1 MFCQFQTFFAYY
13 CVGSSKAKM
22 DIGLQ
27 LHTPI
32 FFGLSVCGQLFIAWR
47 NGIEYLN
54 EKRLQYIDSFIGQ
67 LCSRHTSNQVSF
79 SIGQHFYVTT
89 KNTKKRPFLYLF
101 FLWHLKTSMTRNVL
115 RHRIAF
121 VKTRDSNIYLIIPW
135 RYDKRPNRNLSKN
148 RCNSKVLVKL
158 RINLCPKEIN
168 NMYWL
173 RIHEKRRN
181 LTLNES
187 YNGGS

>member
-1 MFCQFQTFFAYY
+1 
-13 CVGSSKAKM
+13 M

-32 FFGLSVCGQLFIAWR
+32 FFGLSVCDQLCIPWR
-47 NGIEYLN
+47 NSIEYLN

-67 LCSRHTSNQVSF
+67 LCSRQVSLSMNRAAF
-79 SIGQHFYVTT
+79 LCNHK
-89 KNTKKRPFLYLF
+89 KNTQKRPSLYLF
-101 FLWHLKTSMTRNVL
+101 FLWHLKTSMTRNVVL

-135 RYDKRPNRNLSKN
+135 RYDKLTNRNLSKN
-148 RCNSKVLVKL
+148 RCNSKVFVKL

-173 RIHEKRRN
+173 RIHRKRRN
-181 LTLNES
+181 LTLNKS
-187 YNGGS
+187 YNGRS

>member
-1 MFCQFQTFFAYY
+1 MFCEFQTFFAYY
-13 CVGSSKAKM
+13 CIGSSKAKM

-32 FFGLSVCGQLFIAWR
+32 FFGLSVCEQLCIPWR
-47 NGIEYLN
+47 NSIEFLN

-67 LCSRHTSNQVSF
+67 LCSRQVSL
-79 SIGQHFYVTT
+79 SIGQHFYATT
-89 KNTKKRPFLYLF
+89 KKNTKKRPSLYLF
-101 FLWHLKTSMTRNVL
+101 FLWHLKTSMTRNVVL
-115 RHRIAF
+115 RHRITF

-135 RYDKRPNRNLSKN
+135 RYDKLPNRNLSKN
-148 RCNSKVLVKL
+148 RCNSKVFVKL

-173 RIHEKRRN
+173 RIHRKRRN
-181 LTLNES
+181 LTLNKS
-187 YNGGS
+187 YNGRS

>member
-1 MFCQFQTFFAYY
+1 
-13 CVGSSKAKM
+13 M

-32 FFGLSVCGQLFIAWR
+32 FFGLSVCDQLCIPWR
-47 NGIEYLN
+47 NSIEYLN

-67 LCSRHTSNQVSF
+67 SCSRQVSL
-79 SIGQHFYVTT
+79 SIGQHFYATT
-89 KNTKKRPFLYLF
+89 KKIQKRRPSLYLF
-101 FLWHLKTSMTRNVL
+101 FLWHLKTSMTRNVVL
-115 RHRIAF
+115 RHIAF

-135 RYDKRPNRNLSKN
+135 RYDKLPNRNLSKN
-148 RCNSKVLVKL
+148 RCNSKVFVKL

-173 RIHEKRRN
+173 RIHRKRRN
-181 LTLNES
+181 LTLNKS
-187 YNGGS
+187 YNGRS

>member
-1 MFCQFQTFFAYY
+1 
-13 CVGSSKAKM
+13 M

-32 FFGLSVCGQLFIAWR
+32 FFGLTVCDQLCIPWR
-47 NGIEYLN
+47 NSIEYLL
-54 EKRLQYIDSFIGQ
+54 KWKAVTIHWLFHRAIMLKTSFAFNRAAF
-67 LCSRHTSNQVSF
+67 LCNHK
-79 SIGQHFYVTT
+79 
-89 KNTKKRPFLYLF
+89 KNTKKRPSLYLF
-101 FLWHLKTSMTRNVL
+101 FLWHLKTSMTKNVVL

-135 RYDKRPNRNLSKN
+135 RYDKLPNRNLSKN
-148 RCNSKVLVKL
+148 RCNSKVFVKL

-173 RIHEKRRN
+173 RIHRKRRN
-181 LTLNES
+181 LTLNKS
-187 YNGGS
+187 YNGRS

>member
-22 DIGLQ
+22 DIELQ

-32 FFGLSVCGQLFIAWR
+32 FFGLSVCGQLCIAWR

-54 EKRLQYIDSFIGQ
+54 EKRLQYTG
-67 LCSRHTSNQVSF
+67 NQVSF
-79 SIGQHFYVTT
+79 SIEQHSYVTT
-89 KNTKKRPFLYLF
+89 KNTKKPPFLYLC
-101 FLWHLKTSMTRNVL
+101 FLWHLKTSITRNVVL

-135 RYDKRPNRNLSKN
+135 RYDKRPNRNLSKH
-148 RCNSKVLVKL
+148 RCNSKVFVKL
-158 RINLCPKEIN
+158 RINLCP
-168 NMYWL
+168 
-173 RIHEKRRN
+173 
-181 LTLNES
+181 
-187 YNGGS
+187 

>member
-1 MFCQFQTFFAYY
+1 M
-13 CVGSSKAKM
+13 
-22 DIGLQ
+22 
-27 LHTPI
+27 
-32 FFGLSVCGQLFIAWR
+32 CGQLCIAWR

-54 EKRLQYIDSFIGQ
+54 EKRLQCIDSFIGQ
-67 LCSRHTSNQVSF
+67 LCSRHTGNQVSL
-79 SIGQHFYVTT
+79 SIGQHFYVIT

-101 FLWHLKTSMTRNVL
+101 FLWHLKTGMTRNVVL

-121 VKTRDSNIYLIIPW
+121 VKTRDP
-135 RYDKRPNRNLSKN
+135 KHPNRNLSKN
-148 RCNSKVLVKL
+148 RCNSKVFVKL
-158 RINLCPKEIN
+158 RINLCPKQIN